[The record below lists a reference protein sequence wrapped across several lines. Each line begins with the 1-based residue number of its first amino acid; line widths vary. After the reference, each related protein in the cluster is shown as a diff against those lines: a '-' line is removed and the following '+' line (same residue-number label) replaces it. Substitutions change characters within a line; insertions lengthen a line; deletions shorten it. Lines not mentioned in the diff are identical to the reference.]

1 MPRPSSATTI
11 QRPDLGA
18 LVYEY
23 VMNAADRGFICLD
36 LLPTLDVPE
45 QSADYPVIPFE
56 ALLKLQSTARAP
68 RGAYNRGDYEFE
80 TGTYSCKEN
89 GWEEPVDDV
98 ERKLYRRFFDA
109 EVVAALR
116 AADIVLRSQEARVA
130 AKIFNT
136 SNITQTSAVGVEW
149 NTAATC
155 TPRED
160 VATAKEAMRAAGQPE
175 PNVLVISKKVFN
187 SLLLAKQVTDAFRY
201 GSVPFEIQPFEAKK
215 RNLAAF
221 FDIDRILV
229 GGAIKDSA
237 KKGKAISAAD
247 IWDDEYAGLFRVSSG
262 GPDLREPCIG
272 RTFLWTADSP
282 QNIVTESYREE
293 QTRSDIYR
301 VRQYTDEAFVFTG
314 AGYLLSNIH
323 T

>member
-1 MPRPSSATTI
+1 MPRPTSTTAI

-18 LVYEY
+18 IAYEY
-23 VMNAADRGFICLD
+23 LLDAPNRGFICLD
-36 LLPTLDVPE
+36 LLPTFEVQE

-80 TGTYSCKEN
+80 TGTYACKEN
-89 GWEEPVDDV
+89 GCEEPVDDV

-109 EVVAALR
+109 EEVATKR
-116 AADIVLRSQEARVA
+116 SVDIVLRSQEARVA
-130 AKIFNT
+130 AKVFNPA
-136 SNITQTSAVGVEW
+136 NITQTSAVGIEW
-149 NTAATC
+149 DTSATC

-160 VATAKEAMRAAGQPE
+160 VATAKEAMRAAGQPK
-175 PNVLVISKKVFN
+175 PNVLAISEKVFN
-187 SLLLAKQVTDAFRY
+187 KLMLAKQVTDAFRY
-201 GSVPFEIQPFEAKK
+201 TSPFETAAFEAKK
-215 RNLAAF
+215 RLLAMF
-221 FDIDRILV
+221 LDIDRILV
-229 GGAIKDSA
+229 GGAIRDTA
-237 KKGKAISAAD
+237 KKGKPISAAD
-247 IWDDEYAGLFRVSSG
+247 LWDDEYALLAAVSTG
-262 GPDLREPCIG
+262 GPDLREPCLG

>member
-1 MPRPSSATTI
+1 MPRPTSATTI
-11 QRPDLGA
+11 QRPDLGV

-36 LLPTLDVPE
+36 LLPSFDVME

-56 ALLKLQSTARAP
+56 ALLKIQSTARAP
-68 RGAYNRGDYEFE
+68 RGAYARGDYEFE

-116 AADIVLRSQEARVA
+116 AADIVLRAQEARVA
-130 AKIFNT
+130 AKVQST
-136 SNITQTSAVGVEW
+136 ANITQTSAVTIEW
-149 NTAATC
+149 DTAATC

-187 SLLLAKQVTDAFRY
+187 KLLLAKQITDAFRY
-201 GSVPFEIQPFEAKK
+201 GAVPFEVRPFDQKK
-215 RNLAAF
+215 RDLAAF

-237 KKGKAISAAD
+237 KKGKTISAAD
-247 IWDDEYAGLFRVSSG
+247 IWDDEYALLAKVSSG
-262 GPDLREPCIG
+262 GQDLREPCLG

>member
-1 MPRPSSATTI
+1 MPRPTSTTTI
-11 QRPDLGA
+11 QRPDLGV

-36 LLPTLDVPE
+36 LLPLFEVGE

-56 ALLKLQSTARAP
+56 ALLKIQSTARAP
-68 RGAYNRGDYEFE
+68 RGAYPRGDYEFE

-109 EVVAALR
+109 EVVASLR
-116 AADIVLRSQEARVA
+116 ATDILLRAQEARVA
-130 AKIFNT
+130 AKLFNT
-136 SNITQTSAVGVEW
+136 GNITQTSGVSVEW

-160 VATAKEAMRAAGQPE
+160 VATAKEAMRAAGQPK
-175 PNVLVISKKVFN
+175 PNVLVISEKVFN
-187 SLLLAKQVTDAFRY
+187 KLMLAKQVTDAFRY
-201 GSVPFEIQPFEAKK
+201 TSPFETAPFEAKK
-215 RNLAAF
+215 RLLAMF
-221 FDIDRILV
+221 LDIDRVLV

-247 IWDDEYAGLFRVSSG
+247 IWDDEYAGLFRVSAG
-262 GPDLREPCIG
+262 GQDLREPCVG

-282 QNIVTESYREE
+282 QNVVTESYREE

-301 VRQYTDEAFVFTG
+301 VRQYTDEAFIFTG

>member
-1 MPRPSSATTI
+1 MPRPTSGTTI
-11 QRPDLGA
+11 QRPDLGV

-23 VMNAADRGFICLD
+23 VMNAAEQGFICLD
-36 LLPTLDVPE
+36 LLPIFDAIE

-56 ALLKLQSTARAP
+56 ALLKLQSTSRAP
-68 RGAYNRGDYEFE
+68 RGAYARGDYEFE
-80 TGTYSCKEN
+80 TGTYACKEN

-130 AKIFNT
+130 AKVFNT
-136 SNITQTSAVGVEW
+136 SNITQTGAVTTEW
-149 NTAATC
+149 DVAATC

-160 VATAKEAMRAAGQPE
+160 VAGAKEAMRAAGQPE
-175 PNVLVISKKVFN
+175 PNVLAISKKVFN
-187 SLLLAKQVTDAFRY
+187 KLLLAKQVTDAFRY
-201 GSVPFEIQPFEAKK
+201 GAVPFENQPSAVKK
-215 RNLAAF
+215 TMLAAF
-221 FDIDRILV
+221 FDVERILV
-229 GGAIKDSA
+229 GGAIKDTT
-237 KKGKAISAAD
+237 KKGKAFSAGD
-247 IWDDEYAGLFRVSSG
+247 IWDDEYAGLFRVSKG
-262 GPDLREPCIG
+262 GQDLREPCLG

-282 QNIVTESYREE
+282 QNIVTESYRDE
-293 QTRSDIYR
+293 TIRSDIYR

>member
-1 MPRPSSATTI
+1 M
-11 QRPDLGA
+11 
-18 LVYEY
+18 
-23 VMNAADRGFICLD
+23 
-36 LLPTLDVPE
+36 
-45 QSADYPVIPFE
+45 
-56 ALLKLQSTARAP
+56 LKLQSTARAP

-116 AADIVLRSQEARVA
+116 ATDIVLRSQEARVA

-136 SNITQTSAVGVEW
+136 GNITQTSAVGVEW

-201 GSVPFEIQPFEAKK
+201 GAVPFEIQPFEAKK

>member
-1 MPRPSSATTI
+1 MPRPTSSTTI

-116 AADIVLRSQEARVA
+116 ATDIVLRSQEARVA

-136 SNITQTSAVGVEW
+136 SNITQTSAVSVEW

-160 VATAKEAMRAAGQPE
+160 VAAAKEAMRAAGQPE

-187 SLLLAKQVTDAFRY
+187 TLLLAKQVTDAFRY
-201 GSVPFEIQPFEAKK
+201 GAVPFEIQPFEAKK

-229 GGAIKDSA
+229 GGRSRTARRREGDLRR
-237 KKGKAISAAD
+237 GHL
-247 IWDDEYAGLFRVSSG
+247 GRRVRRLFRVSSG
-262 GPDLREPCIG
+262 GRTCGNPASGG
-272 RTFLWTADSP
+272 RSCGRRIPRRTS
-282 QNIVTESYREE
+282 
-293 QTRSDIYR
+293 
-301 VRQYTDEAFVFTG
+301 
-314 AGYLLSNIH
+314 
-323 T
+323 